1 MTKYKRYQ
9 DYVIKDGKLVG
20 EFEEMYQD
28 FDDPYENSEGERFAS
43 EKAVC
48 INLIESLPIQNVVD
62 LGCGFGQLTNR
73 IQKVCPSV
81 TGLDLS
87 PTAIKKASTV
97 YPNCNFL
104 VSEFPDLDLLRKL
117 APDCIVMA
125 EITWYVLDQL
135 DGFIEFLR
143 DEMPNT
149 YLIHMLMTYA
159 DGEQKYGAEKFTN
172 LATIKDYFGMNY
184 TESGEVQHKEH
195 NGGKRTYF
203 IGKFS

>member
-28 FDDPYENSEGERFAS
+28 FDDPWEQSERERFAS

-48 INLIESLPIQNVVD
+48 INLIESLPIQNVVE

-73 IQKVCPSV
+73 IQKACPSV

-87 PTAIKKASTV
+87 PTAIKKASTF

-117 APDCIVMA
+117 KPDCIVMA
-125 EITWYVLDQL
+125 EIT
-135 DGFIEFLR
+135 
-143 DEMPNT
+143 
-149 YLIHMLMTYA
+149 
-159 DGEQKYGAEKFTN
+159 
-172 LATIKDYFGMNY
+172 
-184 TESGEVQHKEH
+184 
-195 NGGKRTYF
+195 
-203 IGKFS
+203 